1 MNTFAVTLKGTV
13 MKTKNDKDKLIHKK
27 RYGQYFS
34 GKKVADLLV
43 SLLPQDSSIK
53 NAIDPMVGVGDMLV
67 ALKEKNLG
75 TERLVGIEI
84 DNTIIDLCCQKNP
97 YADIIQ
103 GDVFSASI
111 PKAPTGWDLVIT
123 NPPYIRYQLLIESN
137 NVDELPSADEVRK
150 NLVST
155 INKNRSL
162 NKRDK
167 KLFLNIAQS
176 YSGLSDMA
184 VPAWILCASMVKQNG
199 ILAMVVPDT
208 WLSREYAI
216 PIQYLLLR
224 CFDIMSIVSDAGA
237 AWFENAQVK
246 TCLVV
251 AKRKP
256 TVDFNDALTAQTY
269 CLKLGK
275 SLIGEDSL
283 VDNLQYK
290 GASGLAAFSQII
302 QERPNLAEADCR
314 ASEERTYTLFPQLFA
329 DNKWFIKTT
338 AVDNYDLLPV
348 EIKEAIPASNSVS
361 FETLSDSGWGI
372 GQGLRTGANDFFY
385 GELVSESLATSV
397 IKTNWY
403 KSDVSVEHQNLL
415 HALQNRS
422 EISGL
427 YVSASQLSKRLIYI
441 TRQVRKADVSILSP
455 VVSNYFSIMNENTAK
470 YITAGETYTSI
481 AGKSVK
487 PFPERSAVKTNERK
501 DTTGYRRFWYML
513 PETAPRHLPCLCMPR
528 VCGKSIECLFVEQN
542 RITPIAVDANF
553 VTLWHDDDN
562 ARKFAFAL
570 LNSTWFKCYME
581 CISTVMGGGALK
593 VEASHVRKVFFPQ
606 YSAEQVQVLAK
617 CGEKL
622 QKLRVLNPQ
631 LQDEIDNLVL
641 APFGKYRMTILQ
653 KLRATL
659 NRLLSERGATM

>member
-1 MNTFAVTLKGTV
+1 MNTFAVTLKGIV
-13 MKTKNDKDKLIHKK
+13 MKTKNDKDKFVRQK

-84 DNTIIDLCCQKNP
+84 DNTIIDICCQKNP

-103 GDVFSASI
+103 GDAFSARI
-111 PKAPTGWDLVIT
+111 PKAPNGWDLVIT
-123 NPPYIRYQLLIESN
+123 NPPYIRYQLLNESN
-137 NVDELPSADEVRK
+137 NADGLPSADEVRK
-150 NLVST
+150 NLLST

-162 NKRDK
+162 NKSDK

-224 CFDIMSIVSDAGA
+224 CFDILSIVSDAGA

-256 TVDFNDALTAQTY
+256 TVDFDDALTAQTY

-275 SLIGEDSL
+275 GLIGKDSL
-283 VDNLQYK
+283 VDNLRYK
-290 GASGLAAFSQII
+290 GTSGLAAFSQMV
-302 QERPNLAEADCR
+302 QERPNLAENDCR
-314 ASEERTYTLFPQLFA
+314 AYKERTYTLFPQLFV
-329 DNKWFIKTT
+329 DSKWFIKTT
-338 AVDNYDLLPV
+338 VIDNYNLLPI
-348 EIKEAIPASNSVS
+348 EIKEAIPASNLVS
-361 FETLSDSGWGI
+361 FETLCDSGWGI

-385 GELVSESLATSV
+385 GELASESLTTSV

-403 KSDVSVEHQNLL
+403 TSNVSIDHQNLL

-427 YVSASQLSKRLIYI
+427 YVSAPQLSKRLIYI
-441 TRQVRKADVSILSP
+441 TKQVRESDISVLSP
-455 VVSNYFSIMNENTAK
+455 VVNNSFSIMNTSTAK
-470 YITAGETYTSI
+470 YITAGETYI
-481 AGKSVK
+481 AASGKSTK

-501 DTTGYRRFWYML
+501 DATGYRRLWYML
-513 PETAPRHLPCLCMPR
+513 PEVAPRHLPCLCIPR
-528 VCGKSIECLFVEQN
+528 VCGKSIECLFVEQS

-553 VTLWHDDDN
+553 VTLWHDNDN

-593 VEASHVRKVFFPQ
+593 VEASHMRNVFFPQ
-606 YSAEQVQVLAK
+606 YSTAQVRVLVQ

-622 QKLRVLNPQ
+622 QKIRILDPE
-631 LQDEIDNLVL
+631 LQDEIDSLVL
-641 APFGKYRMTILQ
+641 APFGKYRKTILQ
-653 KLRATL
+653 NLRTTL
-659 NRLLSERGATM
+659 NRLLSERGATI